1 MKVSTTL
8 AAVLLTFSMGSAYAV
23 TQVGNDQAS
32 QLQSMGSISKSV
44 RATNIDDA
52 VKAIAKQAES
62 ENASYYRV
70 IAVDSPD
77 SSNYWHVSAE
87 MYR

>member
-8 AAVLLTFSMGSAYAV
+8 AALLLTFSVGSAYAA
-23 TQVGNDQAS
+23 TQVTSQQAS

-44 RATNIDDA
+44 QAIDLDDA
-52 VKAIAKQAES
+52 VNALAKQAES

-70 IAVDSPD
+70 IAAESPD
-77 SSNYWHVSAE
+77 NSNSWHVSAE
-87 MYR
+87 IYR